1 MKDSLPPGYSTNV
14 VYAIKYKTCD
24 QEYVGETKRAVK
36 VRCQEHKVAIRLGQT
51 TESAVA
57 EHVHTS
63 AESHEIDWEN
73 INIVAR
79 SKNTRERRIR
89 EAFHI
94 AKRKPDMN
102 RNEGTERSMAWN
114 AIIQ

>member
-1 MKDSLPPGYSTNV
+1 MKDCLPPGYSTNV
-14 VYAIKYKTCD
+14 VYAIKCKTCD
-24 QEYVGETKRAVK
+24 QEYVCETKRAVK

-51 TESAVA
+51 TKSAVA
-57 EHVHTS
+57 EHVHSS

-73 INIVAR
+73 VNIVDRA
-79 SKNTRERRIR
+79 KNTRERRIR

-102 RNEGTERSMAWN
+102 RVEGIERSMTWN
-114 AIIQ
+114 AII

>member
-1 MKDSLPPGYSTNV
+1 MHSLPPGYSTNV
-14 VYAIKYKTCD
+14 LYAIKGKTCD
-24 QEYVGETKRAVK
+24 QEYGGETKRAVK

-51 TESAVA
+51 TKLAVA

-73 INIVAR
+73 INIVDRA
-79 SKNTRERRIR
+79 NHTRERIR

-102 RNEGTERSMAWN
+102 RDEGIERSMAWN
-114 AIIQ
+114 AII

>member
-14 VYAIKYKTCD
+14 VYAIKCKTCD

-51 TESAVA
+51 TKSAVA

-73 INIVAR
+73 INIVDRA
-79 SKNTRERRIR
+79 KNTRERRIG

-94 AKRKPDMN
+94 AKH
-102 RNEGTERSMAWN
+102 E
-114 AIIQ
+114 